1 MSARFQQIEG
11 IFHEA
16 LELPAAARRG
26 FIERACEGD
35 AELIRE
41 VESLL
46 EHHREETAAFQA
58 AVQPVAAD
66 LLSTAVV
73 GAEMPAGAMLGPY
86 RLDRKLGEG
95 GMGTVYLST
104 DTRLGRNV
112 AVKVISRA
120 LAGTAEARARFLREA
135 RSAAALCHANIAA
148 IHDLGETGELPWLVM
163 EHVGGASLRSLLTGP
178 LGERAWLQYASQI
191 SAALEHAH
199 ARRII
204 HRDIKPEN
212 ILISEDD
219 QVKVI
224 DFGLARSVHDQ
235 TAAATITGPNAFVG
249 TFAYAAPELF
259 AGGAASAR
267 SDVYSAGVVLY
278 EMACGAHPFGGLKG
292 HALVSAIT
300 AGNYSPCKTR
310 NARIPAGVASVIE
323 RCMSREPA
331 ARYRDGG
338 ELAAAL
344 RNVESAEDGRFTETA
359 PPTLAVVEFKNI
371 GGSAEI
377 EWLGTGIAETL
388 SADLAKIRSVRV
400 ASRSRVVQS
409 LRRLGNPENDAATAI
424 EIGRDLGARW
434 IVTGGYQQLGDR
446 VRVTVTLIDAG
457 SGDALAA
464 EKIDG
469 RWADLFDVQDRVV
482 AAVLKSLTLRFG
494 TTDEQKIVPPETRD
508 MAAYEHYVRARRQMY
523 EMQGKSLANVI
534 LHFEKAVQ
542 LDPDY
547 ALAYSG
553 LGTAHALQFVRT
565 TNPEDIQ
572 RASAY
577 LERAIELDP
586 ELGEPYPWLANIRLR
601 KNDLAGCFAAGQKG
615 VELQPDLPEAHYFY
629 GGGFYMLPEAQP
641 GALRTKILHL
651 AEAIRLE
658 PRMHPQWLVL
668 GASALFLGMHPEAVR
683 ILNEAVRKEAE
694 PDLIYPFVGARSLLA
709 FAHAR
714 AGRLDAARERHLD
727 SLNALRDTDHIYTTC
742 FETLSACGL
751 GEIEVRGGN
760 ANAAMTYFRRARR
773 IIGESRRT
781 AGSARLMI
789 RINAGLASAY
799 AITGDVARGR
809 ELADE
814 AAAQILGLAGQT
826 ATSTLECSFAQLWMS
841 LAAAEIHL
849 GNVEG
854 AALCVERAREQ
865 GWLDGVWLRNDP
877 GFRALH
883 EHPVYLAFVQEL
895 EAAPPTEIPPLPIGD
910 ERAPQSASG
919 SA

>member
-1 MSARFQQIEG
+1 MSARFQKIERV
-11 IFHEA
+11 FHEA
-16 LELPAAARRG
+16 LALPAEGRRA
-26 FIERACEGD
+26 FIEQACEGNP
-35 AELIRE
+35 ELIRE
-41 VESLL
+41 VESLV
-46 EHHREETAAFQA
+46 EHHRGETAAFQA

-73 GAEMPAGAMLGPY
+73 GPDMPAGAMLGPY
-86 RLDRKLGEG
+86 RLESKLGEG
-95 GMGTVYLST
+95 GMGAVYLST
-104 DTRLGRNV
+104 DTRLGRSV
-112 AVKVISRA
+112 AVKVISRV

-135 RSAAALCHANIAA
+135 RSAAALSHTNIAT
-148 IHDLGETGELPWLVM
+148 IHDVGETAELPWLVM
-163 EHVGGASLRSLLTGP
+163 EHVGGSSLRSLLTGP
-178 LGERAWLQYASQI
+178 LGDRAWLQYASQI

-212 ILISEDD
+212 ILITEDD

-224 DFGLARSVHDQ
+224 DFGLARAFHDQ
-235 TAAATITGPNAFVG
+235 TVGATITGPNAFVG
-249 TFAYAAPELF
+249 TLSYGAPELF
-259 AGGAASAR
+259 AGGVASAR

-278 EMACGAHPFGGLKG
+278 EMACGAHPFAALKG
-292 HALVSAIT
+292 HALISAIT
-300 AGNYSPCKTR
+300 AGNYLPCKTR
-310 NARIPAGVASVIE
+310 NARIPAGVATIIE

-344 RNVESAEDGRFTETA
+344 RNVETPQDGRFTEA
-359 PPTLAVVEFKNI
+359 SPPTLAVIEFKNI
-371 GGSAEI
+371 GGSAELD
-377 EWLGTGIAETL
+377 WLGTGFAETL

-482 AAVLKSLTLRFG
+482 AAVLNSLTLRFG
-494 TTDEQKIVPPETRD
+494 STDEQKIVPPETRD
-508 MAAYEHYVRARRQMY
+508 MVAYEHYVRARQQMY

-534 LHFEKAVQ
+534 LQFEKAVQ

-553 LGTAHALQFVRT
+553 LGTAHALQFIRT

-601 KNDLAGCFAAGQKG
+601 KNDTAGCLAAGQKG

-641 GALRTKILHL
+641 GALRTKIWHL
-651 AEAIRLE
+651 AEGIRLE

-668 GASALFLGMHPEAVR
+668 GASALFLGMHTEAIR
-683 ILNEAVRKEAE
+683 ILNEAVRKEGE

-714 AGRLDAARERHLD
+714 AGSWEAARERHLD
-727 SLNALRDTDHIYTTC
+727 ALNALRDTDHIYTTC

-751 GEIEVRGGN
+751 GEIEIRRGN

-781 AGSARLMI
+781 AGSPRLMI

-809 ELADE
+809 ELADD
-814 AAAQILGLAGQT
+814 AAAQINRLAGQT
-826 ATSTLECSFAQLWMS
+826 ATTTLECSFAQLWMS
-841 LAAAEIHL
+841 LAGTEICL

-854 AALCVERAREQ
+854 AASCLAHAREQ
-865 GWLDGVWLRNDP
+865 GWLDGVWLRNDAAFGP
-877 GFRALH
+877 LH
-883 EHPVYLAFVQEL
+883 EHPTYRAFVEEL
-895 EAAPPTEIPPLPIGD
+895 EAAPRPEIPPLPIPG

-919 SA
+919 NA